1 MTATKR
7 APVRATKKKD
17 DERVTE
23 DWVTTIRD
31 VEITLPSLSYLKPGL
46 MRKIRGRSE
55 LDQFFLL
62 LEMHLNDEQ
71 LAAID
76 DLDPDE
82 FAEFTNTWREYS
94 GVSLGES

>member
-1 MTATKR
+1 MTAKR
-7 APVRATKKKD
+7 APVRAVKNQKP
-17 DERVTE
+17 ERVTE
-23 DWVTTIRD
+23 SWVTTIRD

-55 LDQFFLL
+55 LDQFFML
-62 LEMHLNDEQ
+62 LEMHLNEEQ

-82 FAEFTNTWREYS
+82 FAEFTDSWREHS